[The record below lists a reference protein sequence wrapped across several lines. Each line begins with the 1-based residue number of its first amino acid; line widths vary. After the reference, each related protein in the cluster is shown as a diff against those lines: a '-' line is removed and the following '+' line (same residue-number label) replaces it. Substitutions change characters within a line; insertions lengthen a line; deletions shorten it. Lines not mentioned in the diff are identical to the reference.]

1 MSPMNPLRRFL
12 VTLAGCLTALS
23 ACWAQNPVVV
33 LETSKGAIEIELYA
47 EAVPNTVENF
57 LKYVDAGF
65 YADTVFHRVIRGFV
79 VQGGGFTP
87 ELEAK
92 PTMKPI
98 RIEAQGDLLNQ
109 RGTVAMAR
117 TDERDSATS
126 QFFINVAD
134 NATLDRTNRQPGYTV
149 FGRVVAGME
158 VVDAIADVQ
167 TSTRGSMKDVPI
179 LPVFLDRAYRK

>member
-1 MSPMNPLRRFL
+1 MISLNRFL
-12 VTLAGCLTALS
+12 LIFALCTAALP
-23 ACWAQNPVVV
+23 AWAQNPVVV
-33 LETSKGAIEIELYA
+33 LETSKGAIELELYA

-57 LKYVDAGF
+57 LKYVDGGF
-65 YADTVFHRVIRGFV
+65 YADTVFHRVIRAFV

-87 ELEAK
+87 ELDLK

-98 RIEAQGDLLNQ
+98 RIEAKGDLLNV

-126 QFFINVAD
+126 QFFINVSD
-134 NATLDRTNRQPGYTV
+134 NAQLDHVNRQIGYTV
-149 FGRVVAGME
+149 FGHVVAGMD
-158 VVDAIADVQ
+158 VVDEIADVQ
-167 TSTRGSMKDVPI
+167 TSTRGEMKDVPI

>member
-1 MSPMNPLRRFL
+1 MSRLRQLLPLAL
-12 VTLAGCLTALS
+12 LALALP

-33 LETSKGAIEIELYA
+33 VETSKGAIEIELYP
-47 EAVPNTVENF
+47 EAAPKTVENF

-79 VQGGGFTP
+79 VQGGGLTP
-87 ELEAK
+87 ELEEK

-98 RIEAQGDLLNQ
+98 RLEAQGDLLNV

-117 TDERDSATS
+117 TNDRDSATS

-134 NATLDRTNRQPGYTV
+134 NAELDHSKQQFGYAV
-149 FGRVVAGME
+149 FGRVVAGMD

-167 TSTRGSMKDVPI
+167 TSSRGRMKDVPI
-179 LPVFLDRAYRK
+179 LPVFIDRTYRK

>member
-1 MSPMNPLRRFL
+1 M
-12 VTLAGCLTALS
+12 
-23 ACWAQNPVVV
+23 
-33 LETSKGAIEIELYA
+33 
-47 EAVPNTVENF
+47 
-57 LKYVDAGF
+57 
-65 YADTVFHRVIRGFV
+65 IRGIDY
-79 VQGGGFTP
+79 QGGRNTP

-98 RIEAQGDLLNQ
+98 RIEAQSDLLND

-134 NATLDRTNRQPGYTV
+134 NADLNRSNRQAGYTV
-149 FGRVVAGME
+149 FGRVVTGME

-167 TSTRGSMKDVPI
+167 TSTRGEMKDVPI

>member
-1 MSPMNPLRRFL
+1 MNSFQRFL
-12 VTLAGCLTALS
+12 LPFALLTAALP

-33 LETSKGAIEIELYA
+33 LETSKGTIEIELYA
-47 EAVPNTVENF
+47 EAVPKTVENF
-57 LKYVDAGF
+57 LKYVDADF

-79 VQGGGFTP
+79 IQGGGFTP
-87 ELEAK
+87 ELDAK
-92 PTMKPI
+92 PTMQPI
-98 RIEAQGDLLNQ
+98 RIEAQSDLLNE

-134 NATLDRTNRQPGYTV
+134 NTELDHSKRQAGYTV
-149 FGRVVAGME
+149 FGRVISGMDI
-158 VVDAIADVQ
+158 VDAIADVQ
-167 TSTRGSMKDVPI
+167 TSTRGRMKDVPI

>member
-1 MSPMNPLRRFL
+1 MSCLRRFL
-12 VTLAGCLTALS
+12 LLLALFSLALP

-33 LETSKGAIEIELYA
+33 LETSKGAIEIELYP
-47 EAVPNTVENF
+47 EAAPKTVENF
-57 LKYVDAGF
+57 LKYVEAGF
-65 YADTVFHRVIRGFV
+65 YTDTIFHRVIRGFV
-79 VQGGGFTP
+79 VQGGGLTP
-87 ELEAK
+87 ELEEK

-98 RIEAQGDLLNQ
+98 RIEAQGDLLNV

-117 TDERDSATS
+117 TNERDSATS

-134 NATLDRTNRQPGYTV
+134 NAELDHSKQQFGYTV
-149 FGRVVAGME
+149 FGTVVAGMD

-167 TSTRGSMKDVPI
+167 TSTRGRMKDVPI

>member
-1 MSPMNPLRRFL
+1 MSFHRCLLL
-12 VTLAGCLTALS
+12 VGLVMAALP

-33 LETSKGAIEIELYA
+33 LETSKGTIEIELYA
-47 EAVPNTVENF
+47 DAAPKTVENF
-57 LKYVDAGF
+57 LKYVDDGF
-65 YADTVFHRVIRGFV
+65 YTDTVFHRVIRGFV

-98 RIEAQGDLLNQ
+98 RIEAQSDLLND

-134 NATLDRTNRQPGYTV
+134 NADLNRSGQQAGYTV
-149 FGRVVAGME
+149 FGRVVTGME

-167 TSTRGSMKDVPI
+167 TSTRGEMKDVPI
-179 LPVFLDRAYRK
+179 LPVFLDRASRK